1 MQRRY
6 YKFNKPYGYL
16 SQFTN
21 EGKWKGLSQILNL
34 PEDVY
39 SVGRL
44 DAESEGLLLLTN
56 DTSINQRLL
65 LPKNKHERCYYVQVD
80 GEITREALA
89 QLAKSVTIKVGKKDY
104 NTLPA
109 KASACGKPDFIWER
123 EPPIRVRKSIP
134 TSWVKLILREGK
146 NRQVRKMTAAVG
158 FPTLRLVRFSIEE
171 LSLAHLEPG
180 EMKECDESEFKKMLH
195 L

>member
-1 MQRRY
+1 
-6 YKFNKPYGYL
+6 
-16 SQFTN
+16 
-21 EGKWKGLSQILNL
+21 
-34 PEDVY
+34 
-39 SVGRL
+39 
-44 DAESEGLLLLTN
+44 
-56 DTSINQRLL
+56 
-65 LPKNKHERCYYVQVD
+65 
-80 GEITREALA
+80 
-89 QLAKSVTIKVGKKDY
+89 VGKKDY